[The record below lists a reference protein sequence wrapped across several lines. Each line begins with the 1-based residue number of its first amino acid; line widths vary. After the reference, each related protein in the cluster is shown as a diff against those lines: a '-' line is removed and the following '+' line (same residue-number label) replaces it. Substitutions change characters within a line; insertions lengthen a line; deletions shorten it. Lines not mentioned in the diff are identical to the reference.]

1 MWNVQ
6 KNELEPQRVIRYRIE
21 QSGQILTVRQFFTLL
36 AEDAAM
42 RSYYS
47 QLLAESPFQGFFWEH
62 PPLAESGL
70 DTPYEF
76 VLVSGDELLRKAP
89 QPTAFAEYFQ
99 AAEPAVSFSNRSGD
113 ARLVVPAPLGPPSQY
128 THLAVFVRQA
138 PEAQQNAFWRLVAE
152 EVLRVLPS
160 GKHWLSTA
168 GMGVP
173 WLHVRLDTHPKYYR
187 YPPYR
192 HA

>member
-1 MWNVQ
+1 MWKVQ

-21 QSGQILTVRQFFTLL
+21 QSGQVLTVRQFLTLL
-36 AEDAAM
+36 AEAAAM

-70 DTPYEF
+70 DLPYEF
-76 VLVSGDELLRKAP
+76 VLVSGDELLRMAP

-99 AAEPAVSFSNRSGD
+99 AAEPAVSFSNRGGD

-138 PEAQQNAFWRLVAE
+138 PEAQQNAFWQLVAE
-152 EVLRVLPS
+152 EALRLLPS

-168 GMGVP
+168 GMGVS

-187 YPPYR
+187 YAPYR
-192 HA
+192 NA